1 MNEQRRDERGAI
13 AVRPSVIPPGS
24 VVDNGSGSGDDDDA
38 SPALPCPA
46 QTGTN
51 PCHRRHREQGR
62 QLWIFKDNWT
72 AADDDDDDDAKGSV
86 VLHTRARRAR
96 PRPLTQR
103 QLPAQLGSYH
113 HPAAAAA
120 AAAAAVAVGSAR
132 CHTLGVSE

>member
-24 VVDNGSGSGDDDDA
+24 VVDNGSGSDDDDA
-38 SPALPCPA
+38 SPALPCPDRD
-46 QTGTN
+46 QPMPPEEG
-51 PCHRRHREQGR
+51 GR

-72 AADDDDDDDAKGSV
+72 AADDDDDDAKGSV
-86 VLHTRARRAR
+86 VLHARALV
-96 PRPLTQR
+96 RPLMQR

-113 HPAAAAA
+113 HPAAV
-120 AAAAAVAVGSAR
+120 AAVAVGSAR